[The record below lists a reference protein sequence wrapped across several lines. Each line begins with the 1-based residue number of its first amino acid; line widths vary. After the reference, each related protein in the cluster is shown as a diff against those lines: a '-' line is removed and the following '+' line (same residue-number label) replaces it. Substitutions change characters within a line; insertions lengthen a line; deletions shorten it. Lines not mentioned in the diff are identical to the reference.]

1 MNNLINTI
9 INWSEVWSLLMPL
22 IIILLYKPTG
32 HGVKSLILYVV
43 LAFVLN
49 TIATIMVEYYF
60 SMPDWLKNNNILYN
74 IHSFIRVVLFSWYIM
89 TIRQYR
95 FPPVLRILLVA
106 YLVFVIINFTFLHS
120 PFFISSHLFAAE
132 SIVLLVFCLSFF
144 FRSMQDDSN
153 VNWLKHPSFLVCTG
167 ISLYEVTSF
176 FIFLFFYPL
185 FEKNP
190 EFGDL
195 TMSIHNVMYI
205 ILCIMLAYTLYRY
218 RRKKS

>member
-1 MNNLINTI
+1 M
-9 INWSEVWSLLMPL
+9 LMPL
-22 IIILLYKPTG
+22 IIILLYKPSG
-32 HGVKSLILYVV
+32 PGVKSLILYVIF
-43 LAFVLN
+43 AFVLN

-106 YLVFVIINFTFLHS
+106 YLVFVIINFTLLHS
-120 PFFISSHLFAAE
+120 PFFISSPLFTAE
-132 SIVLLVFCLSFF
+132 SIVLLIFCLSFF

-167 ISLYEVTSF
+167 ISLYEVTCF

-185 FEKNP
+185 FDKNP
-190 EFGDL
+190 ELSDL

-205 ILCIMLAYTLYRY
+205 ILCIMLASTLYRY
-218 RRKKS
+218 RRKKIIT